1 MLKSAQS
8 TLPAVRCTYKLRCS
22 GLVLA
27 ILIGKRKGIEKRSVV
42 PHNIPFVVLGA
53 SLLWFGWFGFNAGSA
68 LAADGLALHAFTTTN
83 TSAACA
89 MLSWMII
96 DIIKGGKPTVVG
108 LVQAVLSVWWQ
119 LHRVQVSYRYGRR
132 LLSVHLSARFVI
144 LHYLY

>member
-1 MLKSAQS
+1 MIITENKTVPFSS
-8 TLPAVRCTYKLRCS
+8 GVS

-108 LVQAVLSVWWQ
+108 ACTGGVIGLVAITP
-119 LHRVQVSYRYGRR
+119 G
-132 LLSVHLSARFVI
+132 AGFVPI
-144 LHYLY
+144 WA